1 MRDQDVNEGG
11 NAVRDRG
18 TSVYRCR
25 ASVRLIKKMGEFR
38 NRFLG
43 RTAAIRRVVLREA
56 SRDHDKSLL

>member
-1 MRDQDVNEGG
+1 M
-11 NAVRDRG
+11 VRDRG

-43 RTAAIRRVVLREA
+43 RTAAIRRVICGRQAEITT
-56 SRDHDKSLL
+56 SHFCDRDTCAIAG